1 MKKNLSILSLNMY
14 YGGAQRVIS
23 LLLEYLVRDYNV
35 SLVLFYEHIN
45 FDIPDEVKIKVLF
58 PIDNNKNTFFRKI
71 KDTIVVSKKYRDFVK
86 KNNIDISM
94 SFLAL
99 PNIVNGIVR
108 SKNKKLRTV
117 ISERCFPSLMY
128 RANKSSQ
135 FISKQVIPKYY
146 NKNDVLFSNSIN
158 INNDLRENFKVKI
171 PMAVIYNPINI
182 DRNQRILPENINET
196 KTLMLINVGSIYEAK
211 NQKMIVKAMDILP
224 RGSYHYTQAGAGVL
238 EEDLKSL
245 ALLKGLDKFVTFLGN
260 TTEVKENLLNNHCF
274 VLSSKTE
281 GFPNVV
287 LEALACGLPVISTNC
302 LTGPLEL
309 LNDNESVSIPQ
320 GEFVKAKFG
329 LLVNVDDAKGL
340 AKALEF
346 YKNNPEMRKKYSE
359 LGFNRAKEFVLPTI
373 YKQVKELLEG

>member
-23 LLLEYLVRDYNV
+23 LLLKHLVKDYNV

-45 FDIPDEVKIKVLF
+45 FEIPDEVQIEVLF
-58 PIDNNKNTFFRKI
+58 PIDNNKNTFFRKL
-71 KDTIVVSKKYRDFVK
+71 KDTIVVSKKYNAFIK
-86 KNNIDISM
+86 KNNIQISM

-108 SKNKKLRTV
+108 SKNKELRTV

-128 RANKSSQ
+128 KANRSSQ
-135 FISKQVIPKYY
+135 FISKYVIPKYY
-146 NKNDVLFSNSIN
+146 NKNDVLFSNSVN
-158 INNDLRENFKVKI
+158 INNDLKENFKVNI
-171 PMAVIYNPINI
+171 PMSVVYNPINI
-182 DRNQRILPENINET
+182 NTNQRILPKNIT
-196 KTLMLINVGSIYEAK
+196 DPKTLRLINVGSVYEAK
-211 NQKMIVKAMDILP
+211 NQKMIVEAMAILP
-224 RGSYHYTQAGAGVL
+224 KGSFCYTQAGAGVL
-238 EEDLKSL
+238 ENEVKAMAASNDLTE
-245 ALLKGLDKFVTFLGN
+245 FITFLGN
-260 TTEVKENLLNNHCF
+260 TTAVKENLLKNDCF

-309 LNDNESVSIPQ
+309 LNDNEPVEIPI
-320 GEFVKAKFG
+320 GGFVQAKYG

-340 AKALEF
+340 AVALEF
-346 YKNNPEMRKKYSE
+346 YKQNPEIRKKYCE

-373 YKQVKELLEG
+373 YNQVKELLEG